1 MLILDPFCTHA
12 ASQFREEVADATGL
26 AGRYVLFS
34 LVATRASVGT
44 TLAGLRGRNYVAPAS
59 KYTDEL
65 RNALPARWRHALDWT
80 LPEEADDGLKDM
92 NLLEELA
99 SHQFAPKL

>member
-1 MLILDPFCTHA
+1 M
-12 ASQFREEVADATGL
+12 ADTTGL
-26 AGRYVLFS
+26 SGRYVLFS

-44 TLAGLRGRNYVAPAS
+44 TLAGLRSRNYVAPAT

-65 RNALPARWRHALDWT
+65 RKALPAEWRHVLEWT

-92 NLLEELA
+92 SLLEELT
-99 SHQFAPKL
+99 SLQPVPKL

>member
-1 MLILDPFCTHA
+1 M
-12 ASQFREEVADATGL
+12 ADATGL

-44 TLAGLRGRNYVAPAS
+44 TLAGLRSRNYVAPAT

-65 RNALPARWRHALDWT
+65 REALPAKWRHVLDWT

-92 NLLEELA
+92 SLLEEFSSLQ
-99 SHQFAPKL
+99 SRPKL

>member
-1 MLILDPFCTHA
+1 M
-12 ASQFREEVADATGL
+12 ADATGL

-44 TLAGLRGRNYVAPAS
+44 TLAGLRSRNYVAPAT

-65 RNALPARWRHALDWT
+65 RKALPVQWRHVLDWT
-80 LPEEADDGLKDM
+80 LPEEADGGLKDM
-92 NLLEELA
+92 SLLEELA
-99 SHQFAPKL
+99 SHRSVPKL

>member
-1 MLILDPFCTHA
+1 MILDPFCTHA
-12 ASQFREEVADATGL
+12 ASQFRQEVADATGL

-44 TLAGLRGRNYVAPAS
+44 TLAGLRTRNYVAPAT

-65 RNALPARWRHALDWT
+65 RKALPARWRHVLDWT
-80 LPEEADDGLKDM
+80 LPEEADGGLKDM
-92 NLLEELA
+92 TLLERSA
-99 SHQFAPKL
+99 SHQSVPKL